1 MAWFTNQNI
10 LQFLQSQS
18 LNCHFIVQKERYLK
32 LKTDSNKSSSKTFGL
47 DKWNEHLLNSYKSLK
62 PLQGYSQAVYCL
74 GNIISKK
81 KTRTSE
87 SRLMHHKF
95 LVLLDEKNT
104 PTDVITGSFN
114 ATANA
119 VNNIENVNFIKN
131 QVVAQQYY
139 NEWQSLLPSVEE
151 LSKEL
156 KRTVKVYTEK
166 KKKKKIKN
174 IKHKIIT
181 TRDAN

>member
-1 MAWFTNQNI
+1 M
-10 LQFLQSQS
+10 
-18 LNCHFIVQKERYLK
+18 
-32 LKTDSNKSSSKTFGL
+32 
-47 DKWNEHLLNSYKSLK
+47 
-62 PLQGYSQAVYCL
+62 
-74 GNIISKK
+74 
-81 KTRTSE
+81 
-87 SRLMHHKF
+87 
-95 LVLLDEKNT
+95 LLDEKNT